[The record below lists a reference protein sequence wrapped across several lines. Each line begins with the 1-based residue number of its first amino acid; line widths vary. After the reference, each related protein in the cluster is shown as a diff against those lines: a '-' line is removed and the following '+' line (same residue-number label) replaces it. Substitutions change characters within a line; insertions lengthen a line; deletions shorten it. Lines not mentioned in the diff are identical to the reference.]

1 MQKCNDFTRT
11 HFNAVSLLIY
21 YLLTYHLNCW
31 FLLNTLWIQN
41 IGKLMQQAP
50 AAHQCG
56 MDHGITDNS
65 VDWAAWATCSM
76 SEGKWWTLSNYCCDS
91 INTHLEIS
99 EWTLH
104 FFVRC
109 DINFRSCIFH
119 NFQRIWIF
127 NFEVHS
133 RILTVWWELL
143 YGLCW
148 NFMQAFQWQKKYKIC

>member
-65 VDWAAWATCSM
+65 VD
-76 SEGKWWTLSNYCCDS
+76 
-91 INTHLEIS
+91 
-99 EWTLH
+99 
-104 FFVRC
+104 
-109 DINFRSCIFH
+109 
-119 NFQRIWIF
+119 
-127 NFEVHS
+127 
-133 RILTVWWELL
+133 
-143 YGLCW
+143 
-148 NFMQAFQWQKKYKIC
+148 